1 MIFLSNN
8 LYFVKEKSKY
18 MYLIL
23 KIWSFSC
30 NVNRRLKGLYSFY
43 RIAKNGY
50 DHLAFFKANIQ
61 VDEK

>member
-18 MYLIL
+18 LIL

-30 NVNRRLKGLYSFY
+30 NVTRRLMGLYSFY
-43 RIAKNGY
+43 RIAKNDY
-50 DHLAFFKANIQ
+50 NYLAFFKANIQ

>member
-18 MYLIL
+18 LIL

-30 NVNRRLKGLYSFY
+30 NVTRRLKGLYSFY